1 MQLRPCAVQVDQDG
15 RQHFA
20 ADHVAGGDAHR
31 ALASLAWL
39 DAARIS
45 ALAAAA
51 LGVDVIVHAVN
62 PPSYR
67 DWCCR

>member
-1 MQLRPCAVQVDQDG
+1 MAGSTSRPTTSLAVTRTVP
-15 RQHFA
+15 
-20 ADHVAGGDAHR
+20 
-31 ALASLAWL
+31 LASLAWL
-39 DAARIS
+39 EAARIS

-67 DWCCR
+67 DWCC